1 MGHKEA
7 LLAGARECIEKI
19 GYSRTTARDLVA
31 ASNTNLASIGYHYG
45 SKEELLDKAIA
56 QAFDEW
62 TEQAISIAVANS
74 GSGPLER
81 LALGWRAML
90 DSFAEHRGLLVSFV
104 EAVAAARRRPELRKD
119 LEHQYRTSR
128 SRIAEQIRR
137 QLGLPEL
144 ANPSRGDLDQV
155 LASLAIAVSDGFALQ
170 WLSDPDGTPSG
181 EELSAALS
189 ALAGL
194 LMSGR

>member
-7 LLAGARECIEKI
+7 LLIAARRCIEEI

-45 SKEELLDKAIA
+45 SKEALLDKAIA

-62 TEQAISIAVANS
+62 TEQAISIALANS
-74 GSGPLER
+74 GTGPLER

-90 DSFAEHRGLLVSFV
+90 DSFADHRALLVSFV
-104 EAVAAARRRPELRKD
+104 EAAAAARRRPELQKD

-128 SRIAEQIRR
+128 NRIAEQIRR
-137 QLGLPEL
+137 ELDLPDVP
-144 ANPSRGDLDQV
+144 NPSRGDLDQV

-170 WLSDPDGTPSG
+170 WLSDPDRTPSG
-181 EELSAALS
+181 EEFLAALS
-189 ALAGL
+189 TLAGL
-194 LMSGR
+194 LFGDR